1 VKLEGVSPFP
11 CLVPGT
17 TDGLGESVSFANTSR
32 FLAGAGETFEFS
44 VFVDWLGDP
53 LHVGVSSDD
62 FVLWV
67 YHYDLVVLVGT
78 VFSSPVAV
86 DDSETAQSFTGS
98 LFGDRLDSSL
108 EFELVDS
115 LVHWFTVGGT
125 LWRESL
131 SATSSYSDS
140 VYDVTL
146 LGFVAHESG
155 FFWSGWSASSVDGW
169 QLSEMPRSE
178 SEDVFHDIAL
188 LFSPEFI
195 LVLVGTHVCVCVC
208 CSRRSVSST

>member
-1 VKLEGVSPFP
+1 VKLLSVSPFP

-17 TDGLGESVSFANTSR
+17 TNGLGESVTFSKTSG
-32 FLAGAGETFEFS
+32 FLAGRGETFEFS

-67 YHYDLVVLVGT
+67 NHYHFVVLVGT
-78 VFSSPVAV
+78 VLSGPVAV
-86 DDSETAQSFTGS
+86 DDSKTAHSFTGS
-98 LFGDRLDSSL
+98 FFGDRLDSSL

-131 SATSSYSDS
+131 SATSSYSHS
-140 VYDVTL
+140 VDDVTL
-146 LGFVAHESG
+146 LGFVAHKSG
-155 FFWSGWSASSVDGW
+155 FLWSRWSASSVDGW
-169 QLSEMPRSE
+169 ELSEVPRSE
-178 SEDVFHDIAL
+178 SEDVFHDITL
-188 LFSPEFI
+188 LLSPKFI
-195 LVLVGTHVCVCVC
+195 LVLVGTHVCMCVLEDL
-208 CSRRSVSST
+208 